1 MGAVAKKQRINR
13 LPTVSE
19 AIARV
24 ENFERDAEHI
34 CQLRPRDFDG
44 VVLRRRIDALEE
56 CLRELAAM
64 TAAQAEDEGLW
75 FNAMHASEGYL
86 QQELRKLHA
95 AIENKARALLEE

>member
-1 MGAVAKKQRINR
+1 MSDLTKR
-13 LPTVSE
+13 LQGSVCYASTNKEWPNVLLQE
-19 AIARV
+19 AA
-24 ENFERDAEHI
+24 D
-34 CQLRPRDFDG
+34 
-44 VVLRRRIDALEE
+44 RIDALEE

-95 AIENKARALLEE
+95 AIENKARALLEEK

>member
-1 MGAVAKKQRINR
+1 MSDLTKRLREAEEAHRMARHEDGSPDEVA
-13 LPTVSE
+13 L
-19 AIARV
+19 
-24 ENFERDAEHI
+24 RDLGYDYGYLHGQSA
-34 CQLRPRDFDG
+34 D
-44 VVLRRRIDALEE
+44 RIDALEE

-95 AIENKARALLEE
+95 AIENKARALLEEK